1 MQCPA
6 DGATAHRTQPHLR
19 LLSRSIKVGATAPG
33 PAGPVPPQPPPLPPP
48 QQPPQP
54 PPTSVDFGL
63 LQRPSPRT
71 TISDVR
77 DNTDTRKM
85 GATTSSFTDAGRE
98 VTADGLELTGAER
111 ITLDPQQFMKKQCSD
126 GSDIS
131 RGTGDGSD
139 LSRGTGVLAV
149 DE

>member
-1 MQCPA
+1 M
-6 DGATAHRTQPHLR
+6 HLR
-19 LLSRSIKVGATAPG
+19 MARRRTEPNRTSVSSRAASKSAPVRPVQPVL
-33 PAGPVPPQPPPLPPP
+33 PASPVPPQPPPLPPP
-48 QQPPQP
+48 QQ

-111 ITLDPQQFMKKQCSD
+111 ATLDPQQLMKKQCSD
-126 GSDIS
+126 WI
-131 RGTGDGSD
+131 
-139 LSRGTGVLAV
+139 
-149 DE
+149 